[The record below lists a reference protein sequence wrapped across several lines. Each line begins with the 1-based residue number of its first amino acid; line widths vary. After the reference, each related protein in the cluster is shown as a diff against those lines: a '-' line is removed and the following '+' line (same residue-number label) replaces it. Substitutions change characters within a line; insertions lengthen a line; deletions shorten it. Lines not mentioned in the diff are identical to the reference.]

1 MIVELHFQ
9 DGFNG
14 EGIEVLVDGGVRAA
28 FTAKTRYQI
37 NLAHVAEVDLKPGQ
51 KLAIRIENAGDLV
64 ELPLP
69 IRLTHTHTTCSASG
83 RAAGNGRR
91 LRIEESI
98 RLISDC
104 AEVRTWV

>member
-14 EGIEVLVDGGVRAA
+14 ESIDVLVDGGVRAA

-51 KLAIRIENAGDLV
+51 KLAIRVENAGDLV
-64 ELPLP
+64 ELPSDSTGKYFVISKNLEQ
-69 IRLTHTHTTCSASG
+69 IVVK
-83 RAAGNGRR
+83 RADNMPGY
-91 LRIEESI
+91 L
-98 RLISDC
+98 
-104 AEVRTWV
+104 